1 MVGAENL
8 AKSAPFMEAF
18 STARGSAA
26 TIFGVIDRKSKIDP
40 FSKEGKLI
48 SNGIK
53 GDIEFHDVKFR
64 YPSRPD
70 VQVLKN
76 FNLKVSAGQTVALV
90 GHSGCGKS
98 TIVQLLQ
105 RFYDPDSG
113 HVYIDDHDIKSM
125 NISWLRSN
133 IAVVGQEP
141 VLFATTIENNIRY
154 GRTSATRAE
163 IEDAARAAGVHD
175 FIVRLP
181 EGYQTQVG
189 EMGSQMSGGQKQRI
203 AIARAIIQNPKI
215 LLLDEAT
222 SALDPHT
229 GKLVEEMLGKV
240 AKGMTTI
247 VVTHKLSSIRKADQ
261 IVLMDKGVILEQGTH
276 FNLMN
281 LEGKYYDMIKTD
293 EAYKKYTHN
302 GNEEAEDGDHMF
314 VDKEDARKHSR
325 VSNKG
330 IMDFQFKQKVQ
341 QPNDQDELISHWA
354 VFKRIM
360 KISKPQWGLIFVGCV
375 GAAIVGAS
383 YTVFA
388 VLLGNIYGAL
398 SLPDAAEVTKE
409 TNLLCIGF
417 LCVGIIVAVSVF
429 LQNYM
434 LNFTGVILTT
444 KLRKDVFQSMVKQE
458 MAWFDE
464 DSHSVGSLCAFL
476 AGDAAN
482 VRAAVGQPIGGI
494 IGAFTTLICGV
505 AVAMF
510 YSWKLALVCLCFVPL
525 VLFSVIFET
534 K

>member
-1 MVGAENL
+1 MISQG
-8 AKSAPFMEAF
+8 M
-18 STARGSAA
+18 RG
-26 TIFGVIDRKSKIDP
+26 
-40 FSKEGKLI
+40 E
-48 SNGIK
+48 
-53 GDIEFHDVKFR
+53 IEFQDVRFR
-64 YPSRPD
+64 YPCRPD

-76 FNLKVSAGQTVALV
+76 FNLKVGAGQTVALV

-105 RFYDPDSG
+105 RFYDADSG
-113 HVYIDDHDIKSM
+113 NVFIDNYDIKSI
-125 NISWLRSN
+125 NIAWLRSN

-154 GRTSATRAE
+154 GKTNATRAE
-163 IEDAARAAGVHD
+163 IEDAARASGVHE
-175 FIVRLP
+175 FILRLP
-181 EGYQTQVG
+181 DGYDTQVG

-229 GKLVEEMLGKV
+229 GKLVEEMLNKV
-240 AKGMTTI
+240 AKGKTTI
-247 VVTHKLSSIRKADQ
+247 IVTHKLSSIRKADQ
-261 IVLMDKGVILEQGTH
+261 IVLMEKGVILEKGTH

-281 LEGKYYDMIKTD
+281 MEGKYFDMIKTD
-293 EAYKKYTHN
+293 AVYKKLTN
-302 GNEEAEDGDHMF
+302 NSNEEVDDDEQDHMF
-314 VDKEDARKHSR
+314 VDKEDLRKHSV
-325 VSNKG
+325 VSEHQHDLHKIQLKLKDDAEKAEEQEEKFNHW
-330 IMDFQFKQKVQ
+330 
-341 QPNDQDELISHWA
+341 LI
-354 VFKRIM
+354 FKRIL
-360 KISKPQWGLIFVGCV
+360 KLSKPEWGYIFVGCL
-375 GAAIVGAS
+375 GAALVGAS
-383 YTVFA
+383 YPAFA

-398 SLPDAAEVTKE
+398 SLPNPDDVRSE
-409 TNLLCIGF
+409 TTIMCSCF
-417 LCVGIIVAVSVF
+417 LAVGIVVAVSVF

-434 LNFTGVILTT
+434 LNLTGVILTT
-444 KLRKDVFQSMVKQE
+444 NLRKSVFQSMVKQE

-464 DSHSVGSLCAFL
+464 DSHSVGGLCAFL

-505 AVAMF
+505 AVAMA

-525 VLFSVIFET
+525 VLFSVIFEA